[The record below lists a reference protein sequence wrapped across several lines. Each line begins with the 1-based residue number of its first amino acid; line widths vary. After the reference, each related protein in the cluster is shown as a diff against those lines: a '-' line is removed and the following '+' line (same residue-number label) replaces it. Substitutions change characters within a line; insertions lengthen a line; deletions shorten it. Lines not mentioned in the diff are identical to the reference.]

1 MTETALIKER
11 YERANVLSASLRYSI
26 CLNQCIS
33 RRVCRRRSAGSP
45 KNRLR
50 ISAKTK
56 AAVAVGL
63 TAFAIGKTVVFY
75 MAESGYTTWSGSPSN
90 NSWDNLTVI
99 SGWFN
104 VKK

>member
-1 MTETALIKER
+1 MASALGT
-11 YERANVLSASLRYSI
+11 LSQAQAAVTCTGVIREIVTYNGNEYAYIL
-26 CLNQCIS
+26 LDTTT
-33 RRVCRRRSAGSP
+33 RSVYVQ
-45 KNRLR
+45 
-50 ISAKTK
+50 TK
-56 AAVAVGL
+56 AAVAMAL
-63 TAFAIGKTVVFY
+63 TAFAIGKTVV

>member
-1 MTETALIKER
+1 MRASFSLTATCNSNEYAYIL
-11 YERANVLSASLRYSI
+11 LDTTT
-26 CLNQCIS
+26 
-33 RRVCRRRSAGSP
+33 RSVYVQ
-45 KNRLR
+45 
-50 ISAKTK
+50 TK
-56 AAVAVGL
+56 AAVAMAL
-63 TAFAIGKTVVFY
+63 TAFAIGKTVV